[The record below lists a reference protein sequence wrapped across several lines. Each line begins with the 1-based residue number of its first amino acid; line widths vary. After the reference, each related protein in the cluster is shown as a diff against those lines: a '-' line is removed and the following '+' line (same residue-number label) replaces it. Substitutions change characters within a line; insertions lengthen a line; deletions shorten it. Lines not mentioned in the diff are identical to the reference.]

1 MAIDIGTYAIKD
13 DLTAQFA
20 RMSAAALA
28 FDKALG
34 NTRGA
39 KKMSD
44 SLDALAKDALKP
56 LREMAK
62 AQEKAAKE
70 AAKRERDAQR
80 QMRAEQAAAA
90 AFIRGEQRKQ
100 AEIERTRRAQEKAAA
115 NTTWGRAKSAFG
127 EAVSPRQMAIGAA
140 RTIGAG
146 MISAPFAAIGAGFS
160 LVEGIAD
167 KVIGVGKDLVGA
179 VIDAA
184 QFRQNAIT
192 GLEYMLGTREEAVK
206 IFKEAQ
212 DLASETPLDTDKVI
226 TGIKQLVTA
235 GFSGKEAMVLFK
247 SVADQAAK
255 FADDEGMQDK
265 VIAAFSRVKGRGVAT
280 GEDLE
285 SFRVAGFRAEGIV
298 DALLANPNLA
308 PLFKKVKVSGI
319 AGGKS
324 RWMDRSKADNEA
336 ILKQVKEVMGEG
348 KIGTYTFLNAA
359 IASQE
364 KNKPNIGEYAQR
376 MGKVSLTGTI
386 SNFKSAFGDL
396 LKSIDL
402 DKWPGVVSFQ
412 NFLTRVSDA
421 LKGDVGK
428 QLLGTIEKIM
438 NSLLGGLDSIK
449 DSNIESFVKR
459 IASLGESAVDVIKEA
474 WGWLDRLLNQ
484 GDIGDDMA
492 DVLIDVAK
500 YIGAGI
506 WEGVK
511 NAGSILKGRETE
523 KNLAFQK
530 KYGITKEFASSKASE
545 LGISEKQFI
554 RSFGA
559 ARSAFQAAGGT
570 VDFSQVKEGTRLSE
584 FGGRSVGGYSA
595 QQAIFDAISKRSEFA
610 DQFGKQMQAV
620 GKDGAMG
627 MEIGARQELDSHS
640 PSRTMARVGEDAAA
654 GLVLGTEKGITDG
667 RRQGGMGGIGN
678 LTVNV
683 NVGSVAGGDP
693 TATANAIAD
702 ITIERLMLA
711 VMERKR
717 DEG

>member
-1 MAIDIGTYAIKD
+1 MQPVWQASLKDDITAVSSRMALSLKALDSTASSLFKKSDGNFAKFKSDMKKMGVDAIDATLITERYRKELIATRRELLGLGNDAKNTSRSMKEIATGALRGIGE
-13 DLTAQFA
+13 
-20 RMSAAALA
+20 
-28 FDKALG
+28 KAL
-34 NTRGA
+34 NVPGA
-39 KKMSD
+39 
-44 SLDALAKDALKP
+44 LL
-56 LREMAK
+56 
-62 AQEKAAKE
+62 
-70 AAKRERDAQR
+70 
-80 QMRAEQAAAA
+80 
-90 AFIRGEQRKQ
+90 G
-100 AEIERTRRAQEKAAA
+100 
-115 NTTWGRAKSAFG
+115 G
-127 EAVSPRQMAIGAA
+127 AVSAVTAIG
-140 RTIGAG
+140 
-146 MISAPFAAIGAGFS
+146 
-160 LVEGIAD
+160 E
-167 KVIGVGKDLVGA
+167 KVFDVGKDLVGA

-192 GLEYMLGTREEAVK
+192 GLEHMLGTREEAVK

-247 SVADQAAK
+247 SVADQASK

-265 VIAAFSRVKGRGVAT
+265 VIAAFSRIKGRGVAS

-285 SFRVAGFRAEGIV
+285 SLRVAGFRSEGIIEQ
-298 DALLANPNLA
+298 LLANPKLA
-308 PLFKKVKVSGI
+308 PLFKGTK
-319 AGGKS
+319 GK
-324 RWMDRSKADNEA
+324 DKEA
-336 ILKQVKEVMGEG
+336 VMKQVKEVLGQG
-348 KIGTYTFLNAA
+348 KIGTYTLLNAA

-364 KNKPNIGEYAQR
+364 KGKPEIGEFAKR
-376 MGKVSLTGTI
+376 MGKGLLTGTI
-386 SNFKSAFGDL
+386 SNFKSAFRDL
-396 LKSIDL
+396 LKSTDI
-402 DKWPGVVSFQ
+402 DKWAGISGAGDMAGGKGGLQ
-412 NFLTRVSDA
+412 GFLTRITDA

-428 QLLGTIEKIM
+428 QLLGTIEKIV
-438 NSLLGGLDSIK
+438 NTLLGGLDKIGASDI
-449 DSNIESFVKR
+449 DGFVKR
-459 IASLGESAVDVIKEA
+459 IASLGESAVSVIKEA

-511 NAGSILKGRETE
+511 NAVPILKGRESE

-530 KYGITKEFASSKASE
+530 KYGITREFASSKASE

-559 ARSAFQAAGGT
+559 ARSAFQAAGGV
-570 VDFSQVKEGTRLSE
+570 VDFSQVREGTRTALM
-584 FGGRSVGGYSA
+584 GGREVGGYSA
-595 QQAIFDAISKRSEFA
+595 QQAIFDAISRRSEFA
-610 DQFGKQMQAV
+610 DQFGKQMQEV

>member
-1 MAIDIGTYAIKD
+1 MQPVWQASLKD
-13 DLTAQFA
+13 DITAVSS
-20 RMSAAALA
+20 RMA
-28 FDKALG
+28 FSLKALDSTASSLFKKSDG
-34 NTRGA
+34 NFAKFKSDMRKMGVDTIDATLITERYRKELIATRRELLGLGNDAKNTSRSMKEIATGA
-39 KKMSD
+39 
-44 SLDALAKDALKP
+44 
-56 LREMAK
+56 LRGIG
-62 AQEKAAKE
+62 EKALNIPGALV
-70 AAKRERDAQR
+70 
-80 QMRAEQAAAA
+80 
-90 AFIRGEQRKQ
+90 G
-100 AEIERTRRAQEKAAA
+100 
-115 NTTWGRAKSAFG
+115 G
-127 EAVSPRQMAIGAA
+127 AVSAVTAIG
-140 RTIGAG
+140 
-146 MISAPFAAIGAGFS
+146 
-160 LVEGIAD
+160 E
-167 KVIGVGKDLVGA
+167 KVFDVGKDLVGA

-247 SVADQAAK
+247 SVADQASK

-265 VIAAFSRVKGRGVAT
+265 VIAAFGRIKGRGVAS

-285 SFRVAGFRAEGIV
+285 SLRVAGFRSEGIIEQ
-298 DALLANPNLA
+298 LLANPKLA
-308 PLFKKVKVSGI
+308 PLFKGTK
-319 AGGKS
+319 GK
-324 RWMDRSKADNEA
+324 DKEA
-336 ILKQVKEVMGEG
+336 VMKQVREVLGQG
-348 KIGTYTFLNAA
+348 KIGTYTLLNAA

-364 KNKPNIGEYAQR
+364 KGKPEIGEFAKQ

-396 LKSIDL
+396 LKSVDL

-412 NFLTRVSDA
+412 NFLTRVTDA
-421 LKGDVGK
+421 LKGDAGK
-428 QLLGTIEKIM
+428 QLLSTIEKIM
-438 NSLLGGLDSIK
+438 HSLLGGLDSIK

-459 IASLGESAVDVIKEA
+459 IASLGESAVGVIKEA

-511 NAGSILKGRETE
+511 NAGSILKGRASE

-530 KYGITKEFASSKASE
+530 KYGISKEFASSKASE

-554 RSFGA
+554 KTWGA
-559 ARSAFQAAGGT
+559 ARSAFQTAGGT
-570 VDFSQVKEGTRLSE
+570 VDFSQVREGTRTALA
-584 FGGRSVGGYSA
+584 GGREVGGYSA

-610 DQFGKQMQAV
+610 DQFGKQMQEV

-683 NVGSVAGGDP
+683 SVGNISGGDV

-702 ITIERLMLA
+702 ATVERLMLA

>member
-1 MAIDIGTYAIKD
+1 MPIDIGTYAIKD

-20 RMSAAALA
+20 KMAAAA
-28 FDKALG
+28 TSFDKALG

-62 AQEKAAKE
+62 AQE
-70 AAKRERDAQR
+70 
-80 QMRAEQAAAA
+80 AAAA
-90 AFIRGEQRKQ
+90 AFVRAEQRKQ
-100 AEIERTRRAQEKAAA
+100 AEIERTRRAQEKATA

-167 KVIGVGKDLVGA
+167 KVVGVGKDLVGA

-235 GFSGKEAMVLFK
+235 GFSGKESMLLFK
-247 SVADQAAK
+247 SVADQASK

-285 SFRVAGFRAEGIV
+285 SMRVAGFRAEGIV
-298 DALLANPNLA
+298 DALLNNPNLA

-324 RWMDRSKADNEA
+324 KWVDRSKADNET
-336 ILKQVKEVMGEG
+336 ILKQVKEVLGEG
-348 KIGTYTFLNAA
+348 KIGTYTFLNAVL
-359 IASQE
+359 ASAE
-364 KNKPNIGEYAQR
+364 KDKPEIGEFAKS

-396 LKSIDL
+396 LKSVDL
-402 DKWPGVVSFQ
+402 DKWAGISGEGAMAGGKGGLQ
-412 NFLTRVSDA
+412 GFLTRITDA

-428 QLLGTIEKIM
+428 QLLGTIEKII
-438 NSLLGGLDSIK
+438 NTLLGGLDKIGA
-449 DSNIESFVKR
+449 SNIDGFVKR
-459 IASLGESAVDVIKEA
+459 IASLGEAAVDVIKKA
-474 WGWLDRLLNQ
+474 WEWLDKLLHSEP
-484 GDIGDDMA
+484 GALIDSLA
-492 DVLIDVAK
+492 DVLVDVGAL
-500 YIGAGI
+500 IG
-506 WEGVK
+506 EGV
-511 NAGSILKGRETE
+511 LKGFKAAASGGSMADERFI
-523 KNLAFQK
+523 KR
-530 KYGITKEFASSKASE
+530 YGVSRGHAEAQAAKMGVSSKDFLNMYA
-545 LGISEKQFI
+545 GAEKQFKADEMVGTVFTQGGESAGEAYMRRVLEYNAMLTEQTRGKESFDVGSPAI
-554 RSFGA
+554 KSLNIPALGVGGIVTGPTLAWVGESGPEAVVPLRTMSSASEASVSRFDEFGA
-559 ARSAFQAAGGT
+559 TAATTG
-570 VDFSQVKEGTRLSE
+570 SS
-584 FGGRSVGGYSA
+584 
-595 QQAIFDAISKRSEFA
+595 
-610 DQFGKQMQAV
+610 
-620 GKDGAMG
+620 
-627 MEIGARQELDSHS
+627 
-640 PSRTMARVGEDAAA
+640 SR
-654 GLVLGTEKGITDG
+654 
-667 RRQGGMGGIGN
+667 GMGGIGTLN
-678 LTVNV
+678 LSV
-683 NVGSVAGGDP
+683 NVGSVSGGDV

-702 ITIERLMLA
+702 VTIERLTLA
-711 VMERKR
+711 LMERKR

>member
-20 RMSAAALA
+20 KMAAAA
-28 FDKALG
+28 TSFDKALG

-90 AFIRGEQRKQ
+90 AFIRAEQRKQ
-100 AEIERTRRAQEKAAA
+100 AEVERTRKAQEKAAA
-115 NTTWGRAKSAFG
+115 NTTWGKAKSAFG

-140 RTIGAG
+140 RSVGAG

-192 GLEYMLGTREEAVK
+192 GLEYMLGTREEAMK

-212 DLASETPLDTDKVI
+212 DLAAETPLDTDKVI

-235 GFSGKEAMVLFK
+235 GFSGKESMVLFK

-265 VIAAFSRVKGRGVAT
+265 VIAAFSRIKGRGVAS

-285 SFRVAGFRAEGIV
+285 SLRVAGFRSESIV
-298 DALLANPNLA
+298 EQLLLNPKLA
-308 PLFKKVKVSGI
+308 PLFKGTK
-319 AGGKS
+319 GK
-324 RWMDRSKADNEA
+324 DKEA
-336 ILKQVKEVMGEG
+336 VMKQVKEVLGQG
-348 KIGTYTFLNAA
+348 KIGVYTLLNAA

-364 KNKPNIGEYAQR
+364 KDKPEIGEFAKR

-396 LKSIDL
+396 LKSVDL

-412 NFLTRVSDA
+412 NFLTRVTDA
-421 LKGDVGK
+421 LKGDAGK
-428 QLLGTIEKIM
+428 QLLSTIEKIM
-438 NSLLGGLDSIK
+438 NSLLGGLASIK

-459 IASLGESAVDVIKEA
+459 IASLGESAVGVIKEA
-474 WGWLDRLLNQ
+474 WRWLDRLLNQ

-523 KNLAFQK
+523 KSLAFQK

-545 LGISEKQFI
+545 LGISEKQFVK
-554 RSFGA
+554 SFGA
-559 ARSAFQAAGGT
+559 ARSAFLAAGGT
-570 VDFSQVKEGTRLSE
+570 VDFSQVREGTRSALA
-584 FGGRSVGGYSA
+584 GGREVGGYSA

-610 DQFGKQMQAV
+610 DQFSKQMQAV
-620 GKDGAMG
+620 GRDGAMG

-667 RRQGGMGGIGN
+667 RRQGGMGGIGTLN
-678 LTVNV
+678 LSV
-683 NVGSVAGGDP
+683 NVGSVSGGDV

-702 ITIERLMLA
+702 VTIERLTLA
-711 VMERKR
+711 LMERKR